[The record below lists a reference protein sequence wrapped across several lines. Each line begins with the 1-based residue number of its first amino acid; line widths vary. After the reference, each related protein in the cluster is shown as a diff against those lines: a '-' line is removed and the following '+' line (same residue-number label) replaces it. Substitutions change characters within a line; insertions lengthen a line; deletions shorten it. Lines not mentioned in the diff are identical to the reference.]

1 MNQETIELPL
11 EFFESMAEYLESC
24 AKESVLAARG
34 VRSILERYKELD
46 AHAQEVEEVE
56 EEDGSEMD
64 DKDNVLSFPDST

>member
-34 VRSILERYKELD
+34 VRSVLERYKELG
-46 AHAQEVEEVE
+46 ATAQEVEEDE
-56 EEDGSEMD
+56 GTEMD